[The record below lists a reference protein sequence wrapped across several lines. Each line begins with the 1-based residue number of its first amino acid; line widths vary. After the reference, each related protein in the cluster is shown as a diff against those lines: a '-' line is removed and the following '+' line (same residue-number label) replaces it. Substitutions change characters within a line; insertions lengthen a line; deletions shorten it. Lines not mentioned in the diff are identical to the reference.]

1 MKAVRWPRLPLIV
14 HAAGGMI
21 AVLEVA
27 EPKDE
32 DGVGTEGTWEPD
44 TRTIEVKDSL
54 HPRRKWL
61 IYFHEFMHAT
71 LADSGLVNLLTD
83 DSQEALCDA
92 VATSRL
98 VELAGSLLNAS

>member
-1 MKAVRWPRLPLIV
+1 MKWPPLPLIA
-14 HAAGGMI
+14 HGAGGMI

-27 EPKDE
+27 QPKDE
-32 DGVGTEGTWEPD
+32 DNEGTEGTWEPD
-44 TRTIEVKDSL
+44 TRTISIRDDM

-61 IYFHEFMHAT
+61 IYFHELMHAT

-92 VATSRL
+92 VACSRV

>member
-1 MKAVRWPRLPLIV
+1 M
-14 HAAGGMI
+14 
-21 AVLEVA
+21 LEVA

-32 DGVGTEGTWEPD
+32 DSVGTEGTWEPD
-44 TRTIEVKDSL
+44 TRTIEIKDSL

-61 IYFHEFMHAT
+61 IFFHEMMHAC

-92 VATSRL
+92 VATARL
-98 VELAGSLLNAS
+98 VEMVGTLTRRSK